1 MLVDAL
7 CQSMHFV
14 GRCVSLAVFICKK
27 RLEEMRLANCIRKA
41 LANDSSNYEE
51 IDLIISAENH
61 PALSNRFEVDLSA
74 KKVDLSLGVD
84 QALKSVDTNSI
95 IQYDTV

>member
-1 MLVDAL
+1 
-7 CQSMHFV
+7 
-14 GRCVSLAVFICKK
+14 
-27 RLEEMRLANCIRKA
+27 MRLANCIRKA

-74 KKVDLSLGVD
+74 KKVGLSLGVD

-95 IQYDTV
+95 IQYDTVWYYQLD